1 MAVMTDRIRVD
12 LADLGDA
19 RRKYRQ
25 LVREI
30 EQGKGHQT
38 HLLHSAYKL
47 GQFLDEAM
55 FGAFS
60 ASEERAPDY
69 PPEASR

>member
-1 MAVMTDRIRVD
+1 MPDTIRIDWEYMR
-12 LADLGDA
+12 DA

-47 GQFLDEAM
+47 GSFLDTAM
-55 FGAFS
+55 NGAFS
-60 ASEERAPDY
+60 ASEDRTPDY
-69 PPEASR
+69 PGEVPDA